1 MTSENLPPPPV
12 HLMEFSQQLGVSHT
26 LPHTSSLCMFIVHSN
41 YPPAQNIDYQDL
53 QEVQGSA
60 PPPPPPSSEPQQPLQ
75 KKKGSPK
82 SQKRDIRPDVFE
94 KSVSL
99 PRTATHP
106 NYYPPEIAKFMT
118 RVRNRSTDSGDPTQG
133 RDKGMTREDAQEG
146 LLGSMSKLPDI
157 DGGTDRSRPQVP
169 SQQQQLPNR
178 AGVKGAPDE
187 LYDVPRLALKQD
199 VLFEDSRQRAT
210 HGPNVKS
217 SALAELTQL
226 PPKSFSM
233 PRGQYTPT
241 MLQQYG
247 HDSSRETTP
256 NSPHTQSDLG
266 DLSQGDR
273 LQSPQKNPRSTNP
286 KHNDTLRS
294 QSFTTRQPPPFAVRP
309 NRGHDS
315 IPNSPTYFTHNH
327 PHRDEDT
334 PSPQTQ
340 LLNMSFQEHLNSL
353 QPHKPPKSVH
363 VMDWMQKSSKF
374 WNFDTSFPMV
384 MDPEANTPQKPHA
397 RAPHFYEQLN
407 NPPPSVPAP
416 AQTEG
421 SGEAQ
426 RPPGQPPRQPLQ
438 AQRPPFQHTVMPF
451 APSGLGPRGQP
462 FSPRSSASTSSL
474 HKNPP
479 APLEPPKT
487 MPTYPTAT
495 VGEDYYILDV

>member
-1 MTSENLPPPPV
+1 MS
-12 HLMEFSQQLGVSHT
+12 
-26 LPHTSSLCMFIVHSN
+26 
-41 YPPAQNIDYQDL
+41 
-53 QEVQGSA
+53 
-60 PPPPPPSSEPQQPLQ
+60 
-75 KKKGSPK
+75 
-82 SQKRDIRPDVFE
+82 
-94 KSVSL
+94 
-99 PRTATHP
+99 
-106 NYYPPEIAKFMT
+106 

-133 RDKGMTREDAQEG
+133 RERGPAREVAEDG
-146 LLGSMSKLPDI
+146 LLGSMSKLPDREV
-157 DGGTDRSRPQVP
+157 GTDRPQVP

-178 AGVKGAPDE
+178 AGFKGAPDE
-187 LYDVPRLALKQD
+187 LYDVPRSAIKRD
-199 VLFEDSRQRAT
+199 APFDDSRHRQQAT

-226 PPKSFSM
+226 APKSFSM
-233 PRGQYTPT
+233 PRGQYTPA

-247 HDSSRETTP
+247 YDSSRETTP

-273 LQSPQKNPRSTNP
+273 LQSTQKNPRSTNP
-286 KHNDTLRS
+286 KHSEALRS
-294 QSFTTRQPPPFAVRP
+294 QSFTTRQPPPFAVRT

-327 PHRDEDT
+327 PHRDEAT

-353 QPHKPPKSVH
+353 QPNKPPKSVH
-363 VMDWMQKSSKF
+363 VMDWMQKSSRF
-374 WNFDTSFPMV
+374 WNFDSSFPMV
-384 MDPEANTPQKPHA
+384 MDPEANTPQKPQA

-407 NPPPSVPAP
+407 NPPPSMPAT
-416 AQTEG
+416 AQTDGPGEEQRS
-421 SGEAQ
+421 SGH
-426 RPPGQPPRQPLQ
+426 PPGQLLQ
-438 AQRPPFQHTVMPF
+438 AQRPPLQHPMPF
-451 APSGLGPRGQP
+451 APLGPGPRRQP

-479 APLEPPKT
+479 APLEPPQT

>member
-1 MTSENLPPPPV
+1 MFLLLTS
-12 HLMEFSQQLGVSHT
+12 
-26 LPHTSSLCMFIVHSN
+26 
-41 YPPAQNIDYQDL
+41 QNIEYQDPK
-53 QEVQGSA
+53 EVQGSM
-60 PPPPPPSSEPQQPLQ
+60 PPPPSSEQQLPHQ

-82 SQKRDIRPDVFE
+82 TQRRNTGPEVFD

-99 PRTATHP
+99 PRTATYP
-106 NYYPPEIAKFMT
+106 NYYPPEIAKFMS

-133 RDKGMTREDAQEG
+133 RDKGVSREAAQEG
-146 LLGSMSKLPDI
+146 MLGSMSKLPDK
-157 DGGTDRSRPQVP
+157 DDSTDRSRPQVP
-169 SQQQQLPNR
+169 PHLQHIPNG
-178 AGVKGAPDE
+178 AGVRGAPDE
-187 LYDVPRLALKQD
+187 LYDVPRAALKQD
-199 VLFEDSRQRAT
+199 APFEDSRQQAT

-226 PPKSFSM
+226 PQKSFSM
-233 PRGQYTPT
+233 PRGPYTSA
-241 MLQQYG
+241 MLQQYA

-273 LQSPQKNPRSTNP
+273 LQSTQKNPRSTNP
-286 KHNDTLRS
+286 KHNDAMRS

-327 PHRDEDT
+327 PHRDEAT

-353 QPHKPPKSVH
+353 QPKKPPKSFQ
-363 VMDWMQKSSKF
+363 VMDWMQKSQKF
-374 WNFDTSFPMV
+374 WSYDTSFPMV
-384 MDPEANTPQKPHA
+384 MDPEANAPQKPQA
-397 RAPHFYEQLN
+397 RPPHFYEQLN
-407 NPPPSVPAP
+407 NPPPSTQAP
-416 AQTEG
+416 AQAAS
-421 SGEAQ
+421 SGGEQ
-426 RPPGQPPRQPLQ
+426 RLPGQPPRQPLQ
-438 AQRPPFQHTVMPF
+438 AQRPPLQPPIMPF
-451 APSGLGPRGQP
+451 VPSGLGPRSQVP
-462 FSPRSSASTSSL
+462 PPRSSSSTTSL